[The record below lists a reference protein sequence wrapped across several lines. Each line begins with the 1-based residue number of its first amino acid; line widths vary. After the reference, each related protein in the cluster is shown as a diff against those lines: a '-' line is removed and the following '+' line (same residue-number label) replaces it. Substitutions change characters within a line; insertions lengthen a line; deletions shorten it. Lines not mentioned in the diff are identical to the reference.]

1 MRPNHPCNEWP
12 RQGSKVTFP
21 LAALLSLLF
30 IQPLEAETPRPV
42 TEGGS
47 GGQEVRVTSL
57 GDGEGSLH
65 AALSVPGPKI
75 IVFDVAGV
83 IDLGR
88 STLEITSPHVTIAGE
103 TAPSP
108 GITLVRGG
116 LAIRTNDVV
125 LRHIRIRPGE
135 AGAAKGSGWNVDGV
149 STSGARQVIVDHCS
163 ISWATDENLS
173 ASGPRFNGSNSGEW
187 RVGTS
192 HDIVFSHNII
202 AEGLANSTH
211 SKFEHSK
218 GLLLHDNVTKVLIT
232 GNLFSGNM
240 ERNPLL
246 KGGVRAV
253 LVNNLIYNPGS
264 RAVHYNLLAQEWG
277 DHPRENGQLTAI
289 GNVMKA
295 GPSTR
300 SGLAF
305 LMIGGQGDLDFYG
318 RDNFAVDWQANPLP
332 LLGRYTTSPARIV
345 LKDSPPGRIDGLVP
359 LPAEQVEEWVLK
371 NAGARPWDRDAHD
384 RRIISDVAEGRGK
397 IIDSEDEVG
406 GYPH

>member
-1 MRPNHPCNEWP
+1 MRPEHPCNEWP
-12 RQGSKVTFP
+12 RQGLKVTFP
-21 LAALLSLLF
+21 LAALLSLLL

-42 TEGGS
+42 TQGGS

-65 AALSVPGPKI
+65 AALSVSGPKI

-88 STLEITSPHVTIAGE
+88 STLDITSPHVTIAGE

-116 LAIRTNDVV
+116 LAVRTNDVV

-187 RVGTS
+187 RAGTS

-277 DHPRENGQLTAI
+277 DHRRENGQLTAI

-318 RDNFAVDWQANPLP
+318 RDNFAVDWQGNPLP

>member
-1 MRPNHPCNEWP
+1 MRPEHPCNEWR
-12 RQGSKVTFP
+12 RQGLKVTFP
-21 LAALLSLLF
+21 LAALLSLLL

-42 TEGGS
+42 TQGGS

-65 AALSVPGPKI
+65 AALSVSGPKI

-88 STLEITSPHVTIAGE
+88 STLDITSPHVTIAGE

-116 LAIRTNDVV
+116 LAVRTNDVV

-187 RVGTS
+187 RAGTS

-318 RDNFAVDWQANPLP
+318 RDNFAVDWQGNPLP

-397 IIDSEDEVG
+397 IIDSEDGVG